1 MQQRLDSVFYWIQ
14 NFSGILTGA
23 ESNLELIR
31 VSGVGE
37 AGASSLGFK
46 TRPFLKN
53 AMNWVAMNQSTSC
66 VGDPGGV
73 RPGGPGRVMSALT
86 LAWMLMLMLMLKPAG
101 AQMPPPLALTAV
113 AVAREWR
120 TPPTGDVQRG
130 LVLYQ
135 QRCTACHAV
144 DSNKI
149 GPAHRGVV
157 GRRIGSLPGYKYS
170 DELARSRLRWT
181 PQTLNAWLE
190 DPEELV
196 AGQRMGFQVD
206 SPQERAD
213 LIAYLL
219 TLK

>member
-1 MQQRLDSVFYWIQ
+1 MHRNSSQR
-14 NFSGILTGA
+14 SGLRDA
-23 ESNLELIR
+23 L
-31 VSGVGE
+31 
-37 AGASSLGFK
+37 
-46 TRPFLKN
+46 
-53 AMNWVAMNQSTSC
+53 Q
-66 VGDPGGV
+66 PGYGTLAV
-73 RPGGPGRVMSALT
+73 ALT
-86 LAWMLMLMLMLKPAG
+86 VLATLIHTPAG
-101 AQMPPPLALTAV
+101 AQTPSQTATAA
-113 AVAREWR
+113 AVPREWR
-120 TPPTGDVQRG
+120 TPPPGDVKRG
-130 LVLYQ
+130 VALYQ
-135 QRCTACHAV
+135 ERCTACHAV

-206 SPQERAD
+206 NPQERAD
-213 LIAYLL
+213 LIAYLI